1 VDDRT
6 AHLPVPD
13 GSSGDRAG
21 SGHDGGQ
28 VPRPL
33 ELRSL
38 PIDEILRSR
47 KRLRRQLLE
56 NRTLRP
62 LRVAVL
68 GGTTT
73 NELVDLLELLL
84 LADGFRPAF
93 RQSEYNRFYEDA
105 TVDIGDLVDFK
116 PDLVYL
122 HTHFLNVSRYPSAGF
137 TEADLQA
144 RVSDE
149 LERFTAIWE
158 SIEKNLHC
166 PVIQN
171 NFEHPPFPAM
181 GNLDSTAPGGHTRF
195 VNELNLA
202 FAKCASADRRLLV
215 HDLNSLSARMGHG
228 RWFDWERWYAYK
240 ILTTPE
246 ASLEL
251 ATSLASLVGAMLG
264 RAKKCLVLDLDNTLW
279 GGVIGDDGVD
289 KLQIGKETPLGE
301 AYTAFQRYCLS
312 LRERGVLLAVCSKN
326 DPQVARSGF
335 DHPDSILKLSHFSS
349 FQASWDPK
357 HEGIA
362 KIATEL
368 NLGLDSFVFVDDNP
382 AERAIV
388 RAQLPMVSVPEVG
401 SEVAAFPG
409 HIQAGR
415 YFEMVA
421 LSQEDLARAEAYSA
435 NSARS
440 ALQSRFKDYGEYL
453 DSLQMVAEIAPFKPV
468 YLERITQLINKSNQ
482 FNLTTRRYTP
492 AEVEQIASDRSY
504 LPIYGRLSDVFGDN
518 GLVSVVIGR
527 LEGAALQ
534 VDLWVMSCRV
544 LKREMEFAM
553 LDMLVVAARSAG
565 ASKIVG
571 RYLRTPKNGMVAD
584 HYRNMGFQLISSPE
598 DPEHSTW
605 ELELS
610 AYSSKTAHIR
620 IL

>member
-1 VDDRT
+1 MDDRT
-6 AHLPVPD
+6 TSLPSLD
-13 GSSGDRAG
+13 GSSREQRAKSERG
-21 SGHDGGQ
+21 AAPS
-28 VPRPL
+28 L
-33 ELRSL
+33 AELRAR
-38 PIDEILRSR
+38 PIDEILRTR
-47 KRLRRQLLE
+47 RALRRRLLD
-56 NRTLRP
+56 NPALRP

-84 LADGFRPAF
+84 LADGFRPEF

-105 TVDIGDLVDFK
+105 TLDVASLVDFK
-116 PDLVYL
+116 PDLVYV
-122 HTHFLNVSRYPSAGF
+122 HNHFLNVSRYPSPGF
-137 TEADLQA
+137 TEADLQE
-144 RVSDE
+144 RLSSE
-149 LERFTAIWE
+149 LRRYTDMWE
-158 SIEKNLHC
+158 SIQQNLHC

-195 VNELNLA
+195 VQELNLA
-202 FAKCASADRRLLV
+202 FAKRAATDRRLLV
-215 HDLNSLSARMGHG
+215 HDVNSLAARMGHA
-228 RWFDWERWYAYK
+228 RWFDWERWYSYK

-246 ASLEL
+246 ASFEL
-251 ATSLASLVGAMLG
+251 ASSLASLVGAALG
-264 RAKKCLVLDLDNTLW
+264 RAKKCLILDLDNTLW
-279 GGVIGDDGVD
+279 GGVIGDDGVG

-326 DPQVARSGF
+326 DPQIARSGF
-335 DHPDSILKLSHFSS
+335 EHPDSILKLSHFSS

-357 HEGIA
+357 TEGIE
-362 KIATEL
+362 KIAAEL
-368 NLGLDSFVFVDDNP
+368 NLGMDSFVFVDDNP

-401 SEVAAFPG
+401 SEVAGFPAA
-409 HIQAGR
+409 IQAGR

-435 NSARS
+435 NTARS
-440 ALQSRFKDYGEYL
+440 SLQSKFKDYGEYL

-482 FNLTTRRYTP
+482 FNLTTRRYTL
-492 AEVEQIASDRSY
+492 AEIEQIAGDHGFI
-504 LPIYGRLSDVFGDN
+504 PVYGRLSDVFGDN

-527 LEGAALQ
+527 LEGPALQ
-534 VDLWVMSCRV
+534 LDLWVMSCRV
-544 LKREMEFAM
+544 LKRHMEFAM

-565 ASKIVG
+565 ASRIVG
-571 RYLRTPKNGMVAD
+571 RYSRTPKNGMVAD
-584 HYRNMGFQLISSPE
+584 HYRNMGFTLVSSPE
-598 DPEHSTW
+598 DPDHSTW

-610 AYSSKTAHIR
+610 TYSPKTAHIR

>member
-1 VDDRT
+1 MFPLQAPVPPSAVATRSSTEVEAVASGAWGTVVRGDLQATASSKKAASSLSIGRPQYHAGGYFDGVRRKGRAASGARVAARPEGEKQGGPLLRGKAEPTFSRGQAGGGVDDRT

-28 VPRPL
+28 VPGFL

-38 PIDEILRSR
+38 RIDEILRSR

-105 TVDIGDLVDFK
+105 TVDIGNLVDFK

-149 LERFTAIWE
+149 LERFTSIWE

-215 HDLNSLSARMGHG
+215 HDVNSLSARMGHG

-349 FQASWDPK
+349 FQASWDP
-357 HEGIA
+357 
-362 KIATEL
+362 
-368 NLGLDSFVFVDDNP
+368 SC
-382 AERAIV
+382 
-388 RAQLPMVSVPEVG
+388 
-401 SEVAAFPG
+401 
-409 HIQAGR
+409 GR
-415 YFEMVA
+415 
-421 LSQEDLARAEAYSA
+421 SCRWSRSPR
-435 NSARS
+435 SARRWRPS
-440 ALQSRFKDYGEYL
+440 RATSRPAATSRWSRFPRRTWRARKRTRPTRREALCNRG
-453 DSLQMVAEIAPFKPV
+453 S
-468 YLERITQLINKSNQ
+468 RITGNISI
-482 FNLTTRRYTP
+482 R
-492 AEVEQIASDRSY
+492 
-504 LPIYGRLSDVFGDN
+504 
-518 GLVSVVIGR
+518 
-527 LEGAALQ
+527 
-534 VDLWVMSCRV
+534 CR
-544 LKREMEFAM
+544 
-553 LDMLVVAARSAG
+553 
-565 ASKIVG
+565 
-571 RYLRTPKNGMVAD
+571 
-584 HYRNMGFQLISSPE
+584 
-598 DPEHSTW
+598 W
-605 ELELS
+605 
-610 AYSSKTAHIR
+610 
-620 IL
+620 